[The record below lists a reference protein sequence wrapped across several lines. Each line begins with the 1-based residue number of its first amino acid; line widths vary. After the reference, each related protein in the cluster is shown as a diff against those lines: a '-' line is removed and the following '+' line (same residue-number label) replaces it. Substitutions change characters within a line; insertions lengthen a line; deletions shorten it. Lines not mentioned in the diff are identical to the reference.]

1 MTDIRW
7 RDRLEPALEEARE
20 AKQVVLLY
28 FWTPD

>member
-1 MTDIRW
+1 MTEIHW

-20 AKQVVLLY
+20 SKKAVLLY

>member
-1 MTDIRW
+1 MTEIHW

-20 AKQVVLLY
+20 AKKAVLLY